1 MSQRG
6 FTLLEMMLVL
16 LLIGVSASMVLLAFP
31 SARTQEA
38 TQILARFQAQLDFV
52 RERGQQTG
60 QLFGIIIHPER
71 WQFMRLQPADDS
83 APAAADD
90 RWGNAQWLP
99 LQAGRV
105 TTAET
110 LPRARLTLRFPDGQA
125 WTPGEQ
131 PDVLIF
137 PGGEVTPFQLR
148 IDAATGINIDAQGD
162 SQPLAAKREA
172 GMTLIEVMV
181 ALVIFAL
188 AGLAVMQSTLQQT
201 RQLGRM
207 EEKILAS
214 WLADNQLVQ
223 LRLEKRWPA
232 LSWSE
237 TTVEAAGTRWFVRW
251 QGVETA
257 LPQLRALDVEVRRQK
272 SDPAPLATLRT
283 WVTPP

>member
-1 MSQRG
+1 M
-6 FTLLEMMLVL
+6 
-16 LLIGVSASMVLLAFP
+16 
-31 SARTQEA
+31 
-38 TQILARFQAQLDFV
+38 
-52 RERGQQTG
+52 
-60 QLFGIIIHPER
+60 
-71 WQFMRLQPADDS
+71 
-83 APAAADD
+83 
-90 RWGNAQWLP
+90 
-99 LQAGRV
+99 
-105 TTAET
+105 
-110 LPRARLTLRFPDGQA
+110 
-125 WTPGEQ
+125 
-131 PDVLIF
+131 
-137 PGGEVTPFQLR
+137 
-148 IDAATGINIDAQGD
+148 
-162 SQPLAAKREA
+162 KREA
-172 GMTLIEVMV
+172 GMTLFEVMV

>member
-1 MSQRG
+1 M
-6 FTLLEMMLVL
+6 
-16 LLIGVSASMVLLAFP
+16 
-31 SARTQEA
+31 
-38 TQILARFQAQLDFV
+38 
-52 RERGQQTG
+52 
-60 QLFGIIIHPER
+60 
-71 WQFMRLQPADDS
+71 
-83 APAAADD
+83 
-90 RWGNAQWLP
+90 
-99 LQAGRV
+99 
-105 TTAET
+105 
-110 LPRARLTLRFPDGQA
+110 
-125 WTPGEQ
+125 
-131 PDVLIF
+131 
-137 PGGEVTPFQLR
+137 
-148 IDAATGINIDAQGD
+148 
-162 SQPLAAKREA
+162 KRES

-257 LPQLRALDVEVRRQK
+257 LPQLRALHHLLRAGGHRLWRGQK
-272 SDPAPLATLRT
+272 GTHRPSKMCGLRPLHFGLLLPRHREQHRERADPCG
-283 WVTPP
+283 

>member
-1 MSQRG
+1 M
-6 FTLLEMMLVL
+6 
-16 LLIGVSASMVLLAFP
+16 
-31 SARTQEA
+31 
-38 TQILARFQAQLDFV
+38 
-52 RERGQQTG
+52 
-60 QLFGIIIHPER
+60 
-71 WQFMRLQPADDS
+71 
-83 APAAADD
+83 
-90 RWGNAQWLP
+90 
-99 LQAGRV
+99 
-105 TTAET
+105 
-110 LPRARLTLRFPDGQA
+110 
-125 WTPGEQ
+125 
-131 PDVLIF
+131 
-137 PGGEVTPFQLR
+137 
-148 IDAATGINIDAQGD
+148 
-162 SQPLAAKREA
+162 KREA

-188 AGLAVMQSTLQQT
+188 AGSAVMQSTLQQT

-257 LPQLRALDVEVRRQK
+257 LPQLRALDVEVRRQ

-283 WVTPP
+283 GDAAMITKMRGFTLIETLLALAILAVLSAAAVMVLQNVIRADGLTRESLQIAALQRAFRQIADDVTHHSPSRQKQRHVFFAGRFQLRSDDWGLAFSRSGWPNPLGSSRARRSRTSATVCASSSLSV

>member
-1 MSQRG
+1 M
-6 FTLLEMMLVL
+6 
-16 LLIGVSASMVLLAFP
+16 
-31 SARTQEA
+31 
-38 TQILARFQAQLDFV
+38 
-52 RERGQQTG
+52 
-60 QLFGIIIHPER
+60 
-71 WQFMRLQPADDS
+71 
-83 APAAADD
+83 
-90 RWGNAQWLP
+90 
-99 LQAGRV
+99 
-105 TTAET
+105 
-110 LPRARLTLRFPDGQA
+110 
-125 WTPGEQ
+125 
-131 PDVLIF
+131 
-137 PGGEVTPFQLR
+137 
-148 IDAATGINIDAQGD
+148 
-162 SQPLAAKREA
+162 KREA

-257 LPQLRALDVEVRRQK
+257 LRSCGRWTWRSGGKKAIPRRW
-272 SDPAPLATLRT
+272 PPCAPG
-283 WVTPP
+283 

>member
-1 MSQRG
+1 MYFVFICKKRPHPAPL
-6 FTLLEMMLVL
+6 TMNEL
-16 LLIGVSASMVLLAFP
+16 LLSLQRSAGSLTRGRIWLYLLIPSLLA
-31 SARTQEA
+31 SA
-38 TQILARFQAQLDFV
+38 L
-52 RERGQQTG
+52 
-60 QLFGIIIHPER
+60 
-71 WQFMRLQPADDS
+71 MS
-83 APAAADD
+83 
-90 RWGNAQWLP
+90 
-99 LQAGRV
+99 
-105 TTAET
+105 
-110 LPRARLTLRFPDGQA
+110 
-125 WTPGEQ
+125 
-131 PDVLIF
+131 
-137 PGGEVTPFQLR
+137 
-148 IDAATGINIDAQGD
+148 
-162 SQPLAAKREA
+162 
-172 GMTLIEVMV
+172 

>member
-1 MSQRG
+1 M
-6 FTLLEMMLVL
+6 
-16 LLIGVSASMVLLAFP
+16 
-31 SARTQEA
+31 
-38 TQILARFQAQLDFV
+38 
-52 RERGQQTG
+52 
-60 QLFGIIIHPER
+60 
-71 WQFMRLQPADDS
+71 
-83 APAAADD
+83 
-90 RWGNAQWLP
+90 
-99 LQAGRV
+99 
-105 TTAET
+105 
-110 LPRARLTLRFPDGQA
+110 
-125 WTPGEQ
+125 
-131 PDVLIF
+131 
-137 PGGEVTPFQLR
+137 
-148 IDAATGINIDAQGD
+148 
-162 SQPLAAKREA
+162 KREA

-237 TTVEAAGTRWFVRW
+237 TTVEAAGT
-251 QGVETA
+251 
-257 LPQLRALDVEVRRQK
+257 PQLRALDVEVRRQK

>member
-1 MSQRG
+1 M
-6 FTLLEMMLVL
+6 
-16 LLIGVSASMVLLAFP
+16 
-31 SARTQEA
+31 
-38 TQILARFQAQLDFV
+38 
-52 RERGQQTG
+52 
-60 QLFGIIIHPER
+60 
-71 WQFMRLQPADDS
+71 
-83 APAAADD
+83 
-90 RWGNAQWLP
+90 
-99 LQAGRV
+99 
-105 TTAET
+105 
-110 LPRARLTLRFPDGQA
+110 
-125 WTPGEQ
+125 
-131 PDVLIF
+131 
-137 PGGEVTPFQLR
+137 
-148 IDAATGINIDAQGD
+148 
-162 SQPLAAKREA
+162 KREA

-272 SDPAPLATLRT
+272 RSRAAGHPAHL
-283 WVTPP
+283 VTPP

>member
-1 MSQRG
+1 M
-6 FTLLEMMLVL
+6 
-16 LLIGVSASMVLLAFP
+16 
-31 SARTQEA
+31 
-38 TQILARFQAQLDFV
+38 
-52 RERGQQTG
+52 
-60 QLFGIIIHPER
+60 
-71 WQFMRLQPADDS
+71 
-83 APAAADD
+83 
-90 RWGNAQWLP
+90 
-99 LQAGRV
+99 
-105 TTAET
+105 
-110 LPRARLTLRFPDGQA
+110 
-125 WTPGEQ
+125 
-131 PDVLIF
+131 
-137 PGGEVTPFQLR
+137 
-148 IDAATGINIDAQGD
+148 
-162 SQPLAAKREA
+162 KREA

-237 TTVEAAGTRWFVRW
+237 TTVEAAG
-251 QGVETA
+251 
-257 LPQLRALDVEVRRQK
+257 PQLRALDVEVRRQK

>member
-1 MSQRG
+1 M
-6 FTLLEMMLVL
+6 
-16 LLIGVSASMVLLAFP
+16 
-31 SARTQEA
+31 
-38 TQILARFQAQLDFV
+38 
-52 RERGQQTG
+52 
-60 QLFGIIIHPER
+60 
-71 WQFMRLQPADDS
+71 
-83 APAAADD
+83 
-90 RWGNAQWLP
+90 
-99 LQAGRV
+99 
-105 TTAET
+105 
-110 LPRARLTLRFPDGQA
+110 
-125 WTPGEQ
+125 
-131 PDVLIF
+131 
-137 PGGEVTPFQLR
+137 
-148 IDAATGINIDAQGD
+148 
-162 SQPLAAKREA
+162 KREA

-237 TTVEAAGTRWFVRW
+237 TTVETAGTRWFVRW

-272 SDPAPLATLRT
+272 AIPRRWPPCAPG
-283 WVTPP
+283 